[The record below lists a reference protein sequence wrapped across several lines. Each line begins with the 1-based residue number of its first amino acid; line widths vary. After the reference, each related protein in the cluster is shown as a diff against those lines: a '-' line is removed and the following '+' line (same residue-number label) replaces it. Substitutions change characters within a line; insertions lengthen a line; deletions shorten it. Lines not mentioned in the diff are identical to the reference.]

1 MALED
6 MNQWMSGKIG
16 TLLDH
21 NGRKGQSWL
30 GWGPCFCCRVLQ
42 WPRCHAQT
50 CDRTFICIKL
60 TCVSHNWEG
69 VTCTA
74 NGCNTWYISYLIE
87 LKKDSGKVIRELFFC
102 IHHWELAYDSSL
114 QCWKMRQ
121 YMNQGCTN
129 NEFGGRYHMVQ
140 TQKLAIIL
148 DVRIRWS
155 VRVEVWRLWQR
166 KWQM

>member
-1 MALED
+1 
-6 MNQWMSGKIG
+6 
-16 TLLDH
+16 
-21 NGRKGQSWL
+21 
-30 GWGPCFCCRVLQ
+30 
-42 WPRCHAQT
+42 
-50 CDRTFICIKL
+50 
-60 TCVSHNWEG
+60 
-69 VTCTA
+69 
-74 NGCNTWYISYLIE
+74 
-87 LKKDSGKVIRELFFC
+87 
-102 IHHWELAYDSSL
+102 
-114 QCWKMRQ
+114 MRQ